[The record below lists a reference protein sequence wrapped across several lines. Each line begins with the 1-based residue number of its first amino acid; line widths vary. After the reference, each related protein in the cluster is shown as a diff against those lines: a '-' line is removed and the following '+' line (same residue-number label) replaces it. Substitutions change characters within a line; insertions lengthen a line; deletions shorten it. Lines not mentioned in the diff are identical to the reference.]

1 MGSPLQPSAP
11 ASHLTR
17 DSSGVAVHPGGPGLR
32 PLLVPTVLGIGL
44 TVLLLVLLVGAG
56 RLLDREPVIPWVC
69 DDTRFVDTVPTGRG
83 VVGPA
88 VSAPPGCGGQ
98 GG

>member
-1 MGSPLQPSAP
+1 MGSPVQPTAPATHLSSEHARPSAP
-11 ASHLTR
+11 PA
-17 DSSGVAVHPGGPGLR
+17 GPGLR

-44 TVLLLVLLVGAG
+44 TVLVLVVLVGAG
-56 RLLDREPVIPWVC
+56 RLLNREPAIPWVC

-98 GG
+98 GS

>member
-1 MGSPLQPSAP
+1 M
-11 ASHLTR
+11 
-17 DSSGVAVHPGGPGLR
+17 GGPGLR

-56 RLLDREPVIPWVC
+56 RLLSREPVIPWVC
-69 DDTRFVDTVPTGRG
+69 DDTRFVDTVPSGRG

-98 GG
+98 GS